1 MFSNVRGFSFAFHA
15 ASEGVGGRDSMRS
28 QRAAPKSRAADVAK
42 HDRATNPPC
51 YPATI
56 IALPTLR
63 RVGHLHAAN
72 GAETSSLALRLTSSP
87 RQGFVSGITPAH
99 ACRATCRTDNPQ
111 GELLSVP
118 KISQA
123 YPGTQEEARTRLPL
137 LPCLYSRSCSDKIT
151 IPDPICSQRAAP
163 KSRAADIGE
172 HDRATN
178 PPAALPGSVLEG
190 LFQYARLSRSPLA
203 LFFPLSH
210 REHTQPCQTKAPA
223 EAP

>member
-151 IPDPICSQRAAP
+151 IPDPICSPPFAP
-163 KSRAADIGE
+163 PFAPSGRRQSQEPRTLENMTVLQILRPRYPAPCSRGSS
-172 HDRATN
+172 N
-178 PPAALPGSVLEG
+178 MPVYPG
-190 LFQYARLSRSPLA
+190 ARWHFS
-203 LFFPLSH
+203 FP
-210 REHTQPCQTKAPA
+210 
-223 EAP
+223 